1 MDDFYPEK
9 QKESRSEYIILII
22 NTLTPFIVEG
32 FTAILHES
40 IKLCNANNE
49 SSKYLMTAQN
59 FISRIPKWSNTIIE
73 TECERIKKKTTTWN
87 YLEDLLS
94 CVHIIQLK
102 TMTLARVGQKQKQ
115 INIDIPKLDS
125 FIHSVYIK
133 VARKVYKQMFLFEVG
148 IPALQIQ
155 KNNRDFESLV
165 ESCIMNA
172 IRDNIPV
179 ATIMRAYLDEGTE
192 TIVMDDIKEEIVYED
207 IKPEETIEDVVP
219 EDVKLPSDEEKIEQ
233 PPQNEHEHKQQNQ
246 EQDPV
251 YNNVTQSEPS
261 QVPFKVI
268 DNTDHPAYMYE
279 PELETKLEQVSDITH
294 INEPISLKDSPATS
308 TSVRFSESPD
318 ATQLSSIDYDGDD
331 NDNDD
336 NVLPKNFSMESI
348 LKSGSGVSLDSQ
360 SLDIG
365 AVQL

>member
-1 MDDFYPEK
+1 
-9 QKESRSEYIILII
+9 
-22 NTLTPFIVEG
+22 
-32 FTAILHES
+32 
-40 IKLCNANNE
+40 
-49 SSKYLMTAQN
+49 MTAQN

-192 TIVMDDIKEEIVYED
+192 TIVTDDIKEEIVYEN

-233 PPQNEHEHKQQNQ
+233 QPQNEQEQQNQ

-251 YNNVTQSEPS
+251 YNNVTQPESS
-261 QVPFKVI
+261 QVPVKVI
-268 DNTDHPAYMYE
+268 DNTDHPAYMHE
-279 PELETKLEQVSDITH
+279 PELESKLESITP

-308 TSVRFSESPD
+308 NSVRFSESPD

>member
-40 IKLCNANNE
+40 IKLCNSNNE
-49 SSKYLMTAQN
+49 STKYLMTAQN

-102 TMTLARVGQKQKQ
+102 IMTLARVGQKQKQ

-192 TIVMDDIKEEIVYED
+192 TIVTDDIKEEIVYED

-219 EDVKLPSDEEKIEQ
+219 EDVKLPS
-233 PPQNEHEHKQQNQ
+233 QNEQDQQNQ
-246 EQDPV
+246 EQNQDP
-251 YNNVTQSEPS
+251 SKPS

-268 DNTDHPAYMYE
+268 DNTDHPAYINE
-279 PELETKLEQVSDITH
+279 PEIEMNLEQVSDLTH
-294 INEPISLKDSPATS
+294 NNEPITLKDSPS

-318 ATQLSSIDYDGDD
+318 ATQLSSIDCDVD
-331 NDNDD
+331 DNDD

>member
-40 IKLCNANNE
+40 IKLCNSNNE
-49 SSKYLMTAQN
+49 STKYLMTAQN

-102 TMTLARVGQKQKQ
+102 IMTLARVGQKQKQ

-192 TIVMDDIKEEIVYED
+192 TIVTDDIKEEIVYEN
-207 IKPEETIEDVVP
+207 INPEETIEDVVS
-219 EDVKLPSDEEKIEQ
+219 EDVKLPPDEEKIEQ
-233 PPQNEHEHKQQNQ
+233 QPQN

-251 YNNVTQSEPS
+251 YNNLTESEPS
-261 QVPFKVI
+261 
-268 DNTDHPAYMYE
+268 
-279 PELETKLEQVSDITH
+279 
-294 INEPISLKDSPATS
+294 SPS

-318 ATQLSSIDYDGDD
+318 ATQLSSIDYDVD
-331 NDNDD
+331 DNDD

-348 LKSGSGVSLDSQ
+348 LKSGSEVSLDSQ